1 MFPLCMELLAFF
13 FVFSNSVVS
22 ATDPAFALCDG
33 QRGSIHCGKGTK
45 IRILSANYGRTD
57 GNICPG
63 GNTAART
70 CRSKRTLTRVKWT
83 CNGYRICHLH
93 ASNQLFGNPCVN
105 VSKYLEV
112 KYRCVKK
119 SDGDFKAKQIIA
131 FNAYISKHLTLHRD
145 TPINVVYD
153 AVYYNYGN
161 AYNTHSG
168 FFTAPSG
175 GLYVFTW
182 SSVVSPRKIF
192 DAEIL
197 LNGQRRGLGSCNNE
211 LNPGYENCANT
222 VPLVLKTGDKVNI
235 RTTTANFLIQNWS
248 SLKAGKFS
256 NILYRFEIRY
266 FKLGFLF
273 LGMNCIFAFTY
284 LHYHVNFTVYYK
296 FFFLR
301 VIGQD
306 H

>member
-1 MFPLCMELLAFF
+1 MKTFCLRISFCP
-13 FVFSNSVVS
+13 FV
-22 ATDPAFALCDG
+22 
-33 QRGSIHCGKGTK
+33 
-45 IRILSANYGRTD
+45 
-57 GNICPG
+57 
-63 GNTAART
+63 
-70 CRSKRTLTRVKWT
+70 
-83 CNGYRICHLH
+83 
-93 ASNQLFGNPCVN
+93 
-105 VSKYLEV
+105 
-112 KYRCVKK
+112 
-119 SDGDFKAKQIIA
+119 AKQIIA

-145 TPINVVYD
+145 TPVNVVYD

-248 SLKAGKFS
+248 S
-256 NILYRFEIRY
+256 
-266 FKLGFLF
+266 FKGWK
-273 LGMNCIFAFTY
+273 
-284 LHYHVNFTVYYK
+284 V
-296 FFFLR
+296 
-301 VIGQD
+301 Q
-306 H
+306 